1 MSHNFNKTWQLSYTR
16 WTPIP
21 CLLSVACS
29 DKQALDLFFT
39 PASTSVHLFREV
51 SYGADETP
59 SSAGAGPSSASS
71 SSTYL
76 RTPLSNATT
85 SSPKQAPKLAL
96 RKARTCVASAVW
108 WNRRDNLHCDVD
120 DEGRA
125 RLRMEGEIHIPK
137 ELPPSFAFGPFKMKV
152 CDIVNRNIFSR
163 ILVGAHYR
171 SYRIVF
177 DRHASFLRDRLRA
190 NRSRRQGTNIPHQ
203 RRNRDVARVWIK
215 STVIRSPRP

>member
-1 MSHNFNKTWQLSYTR
+1 VSHNFNKTWQLSYTR
-16 WTPIP
+16 GTPIP

-137 ELPPSFAFGPFKMKV
+137 ELPPSFAFGPFKMKYS
-152 CDIVNRNIFSR
+152 IVMLPFYATAFEPIDPADKEPIFLTNVEIATLHAYGSNP
-163 ILVGAHYR
+163 R
-171 SYRIVF
+171 SYAPPG
-177 DRHASFLRDRLRA
+177 HESQSAA
-190 NRSRRQGTNIPHQ
+190 HQ
-203 RRNRDVARVWIK
+203 QRVTKPMVWGLYNE
-215 STVIRSPRP
+215 